1 VAENLKAKPCL
12 ETRAF
17 RILAGG
23 ERQSQRT
30 IRTMLGHDV
39 RGGGRSVARTRVQT
53 KPSRTRR
60 SRTAPRHAGRRGPPV
75 GPCSP
80 EAPAR
85 RLHMSSTA
93 SASCSCRIRPFPKR
107 PWRSPAGQHSLLT
120 CVNPSP
126 WAMAM
131 VAASRGEKGQRPKEQ
146 MASSACASTRI
157 SRCSIS
163 CSLAGQ
169 RAHTKH
175 TLNVALMC
183 IWLACVS
190 TSFRLHACIYMYARI
205 DAPKQRIYLS
215 YVRAPTLALLP
226 VLKSK
231 LKASPQVVLIFNILL
246 NRDFPYKLYTQIQ
259 HMSPYAKKKVKRGK
273 SFAF

>member
-1 VAENLKAKPCL
+1 MRCCSWSQPSDKLKVLSRCSFLISARHMIGSGRESESQAL
-12 ETRAF
+12 SRAF

-23 ERQSQRT
+23 ERQSQLA

-39 RGGGRSVARTRVQT
+39 RPGGQSVARTRHQT
-53 KPSRTRR
+53 KPCRTRR

-93 SASCSCRIRPFPKR
+93 SASCSCRIRPFAKR

-131 VAASRGEKGQRPKEQ
+131 VAASRGRKVKDPRNRWPLLHAPSHILMLTSQP
-146 MASSACASTRI
+146 T
-157 SRCSIS
+157 
-163 CSLAGQ
+163 
-169 RAHTKH
+169 RAHEAH
-175 TLNVALMC
+175 T
-183 IWLACVS
+183 
-190 TSFRLHACIYMYARI
+190 
-205 DAPKQRIYLS
+205 
-215 YVRAPTLALLP
+215 
-226 VLKSK
+226 
-231 LKASPQVVLIFNILL
+231 
-246 NRDFPYKLYTQIQ
+246 
-259 HMSPYAKKKVKRGK
+259 
-273 SFAF
+273 